1 MNQNATDQQLIRVG
15 KQTIGVAT
23 LAGILFAF
31 SLIYIKY
38 GGLDFPLSH
47 LTNEIS
53 YHIKAGFTILILAA
67 VFCTRA
73 PRKLVANV
81 FVGSAVVSLVF
92 KYMLFPDMNYLNR
105 TGWVIVL
112 CFGIIAAVSYFSP
125 GQKIKWKELIIVD
138 SKRVGYLGLVLGSC
152 LVALNILFR

>member
-1 MNQNATDQQLIRVG
+1 MGGVGQQSSR
-15 KQTIGVAT
+15 VAT
-23 LAGILFAF
+23 RAGILLAI

-73 PRKLVANV
+73 PKIIVSV
-81 FVGSAVVSLVF
+81 IFVYSAVVSLVF
-92 KYMLFPDMNYLNR
+92 KYVMSPDMNYLNR

-112 CFGIIAAVSYFSP
+112 CYVIIAAVSYFSP
-125 GQKIKWKELIIVD
+125 GQKIKWKEMIIVD
-138 SKRVGYLGLVLGSC
+138 SKRVGYFGLVLGSC